1 MDPLSL
7 LDRYALENIPGI
19 ADLDVDGS
27 PLDHEV
33 FSLSDDSFF
42 SEKIDGLL
50 GVQQ

>member
-33 FSLSDDSFF
+33 FLYLMIHFF
-42 SEKIDGLL
+42 QKK
-50 GVQQ
+50 